1 MDCAG
6 GTLTLN
12 GYGNFVSSQFSDTKN
27 TAVGSANGNVGL
39 IPKFFLLN
47 ATANYS
53 IKQWNVN
60 LNALN
65 LLNRKYFTTRHS
77 AWGGIMPAATISI
90 LAGVGYRF

>member
-1 MDCAG
+1 MKKKTQMMG
-6 GTLTLN
+6 KWLLTAMIALT
-12 GYGNFVSSQFSDTKN
+12 VPQ
-27 TAVGSANGNVGL
+27 V
-39 IPKFFLLN
+39 N
-47 ATANYS
+47 AADFAANYS

-77 AWGGIMPAATISI
+77 AWGGIMPAATIII